1 MRVDEAGILRDGA
14 GETRGRTRVQVG
26 VKRNSMK
33 TARATAPGGLKRG
46 GGRADPLGPNSE
58 IGRKLK
64 QYYDDLISESVPDK
78 FNDLL
83 KQLEE
88 RERTPAPAGVSDRE

>member
-1 MRVDEAGILRDGA
+1 
-14 GETRGRTRVQVG
+14 
-26 VKRNSMK
+26 MK
-33 TARATAPGGLKRG
+33 TARATATSGLKRAG
-46 GGRADPLGPNSE
+46 TRSEPLGTNSE

-64 QYYDDLISESVPDK
+64 QYYDDLISETVPDK

-88 RERTPAPAGVSDRE
+88 RERTPAPASVAERE